1 MCGLEVRVL
10 GPFEVYRDGVP
21 IAVEAPRE
29 RAVLAVLS
37 LQAGRVVPAN
47 RLIEL
52 VWGDASPEQARATVH
67 TLMWRLR
74 RRLAEVGAGRVL
86 VTRAP
91 GYLLQIEPARVD
103 VMRFEDLLRRGR
115 TALAAGESQTA
126 VGLLGEAVALWRGPP
141 LVDVAAVGLRRV
153 EGPRLGELH
162 LQVVEGWVEAQLLLG
177 RHTDVVCEL
186 RSLVTE
192 HPLREGLSRQL
203 MLALYQS
210 GRQAEALEVYRGL
223 RAVLAEEL
231 GVEPG
236 QAVQRLHHA
245 VLRADPTLN
254 PPPLPPQP
262 TRPPIAD
269 RPVGTA
275 IGTAVRVP
283 AQLPAD
289 VAAFTGRAGPLAQLD
304 ALLHEED
311 TGRATAVV
319 LSAIAGTA
327 GVGKTA
333 LAVHWAHRVRHQ
345 FSDGQLYVNL
355 HGHAATPPMRPVE
368 ALSRFLRA
376 LGVPPEQVPVH
387 VDEAADLYRTLLADR
402 RMLVVL
408 DNARDPD
415 QVRPLL
421 PGSPGCLVLVTSRD
435 RLAGLV
441 ARDGA
446 RRLTLDVLTPAEAQ
460 SLLVRLIDPERVA
473 ADPGATAAL
482 AEECAHLPLALRIAA
497 ANLTGH
503 PGQSVAGYTAQLRAG
518 NRLAALAADADEQS
532 AVRIA
537 FDLSYTTLPPR
548 AQRLFRWLGLTH
560 GTDLTAEAAAALAD
574 ISVPE
579 AQRSLDRLAAAH
591 LFSEHIPGRYTC
603 HDLLRGYGRERS
615 LAADTQPERQAALRR
630 LFDFYLHTVDTAAR
644 SLYPE
649 KLRLP
654 LPTVATRPE
663 PQLSFGDYAEALTWL
678 DAERPNLV
686 AAVQYAAEHGPRPM
700 AWLLADALRGY
711 FYLRMYTVDWLAVAH
726 AALSA
731 ARTDGELKAQAAAH
745 ISLADLDWRHSL
757 HRQATEHYVRALASC
772 RETDWVEGQAAVLGN
787 LGTVYWQLGRLATA
801 AKHYR
806 EALALNRRAGWLEG
820 QATNLVNLAT
830 VHWQLG
836 ELTESANHN
845 TQAIALNRKV
855 GSRTGEALALNN
867 LGETYHMQGRLD
879 QALDHLTRALN
890 LYREIGNRGS
900 EPEALRCLAAVHRD
914 AGRLPQALEL
924 AHAALTLARDT
935 GSRRHETHTRGTLA
949 AIHHQLGHHQQ
960 AIEEYEHTLNL
971 ARDTNNRYAQ
981 AEAFLGLAAA
991 HHQLGRVEQ
1000 AVGYGRRALAAA
1012 RKDGYRVPEGQA
1024 LTALAAT
1031 HLAQDNLD
1039 GAIDLAQQA
1048 AAVHNVT
1055 GHRLGLARALLVLSH
1070 ALHRTGRTDR
1080 AASHLRQARTL
1091 FAGIGAPEG
1100 DQTRD
1105 LVPTDL
1111 EDATGRP

>member
-10 GPFEVYRDGVP
+10 GPFEVYREGVP

-37 LQAGRVVPAN
+37 LQAGRVVAAD

-52 VWGDASPEQARATVH
+52 VWGDAPPERARATLH

-74 RRLAEVGAGRVL
+74 RRLAEAGAGGVL
-86 VTRAP
+86 VTRPP
-91 GYLLQIEPARVD
+91 GYVLQVEPVRVD

-115 TALAAGESQTA
+115 AALAAGESQTA
-126 VGLLGEAVALWRGPP
+126 AGSFGEAVGLWRGQP
-141 LVDVAAVGLRRV
+141 LVDVAAVGLRRL
-153 EGPRLGELH
+153 EGPRLGELY

-177 RHTDVVCEL
+177 RHADMIGEL
-186 RSLVTE
+186 RSLVTA

-254 PPPLPPQP
+254 PPSRQP

-269 RPVGTA
+269 DPAGTA
-275 IGTAVRVP
+275 ISTAVRVP

-304 ALLHEED
+304 ALLHHEED
-311 TGRATAVV
+311 TGRSTAVV

-355 HGHAATPPMRPVE
+355 HGHAATPPMRPVD

-376 LGVPPEQVPVH
+376 LGVPPEQVPVN
-387 VDEAADLYRTLLADR
+387 VDEAADLYRTLLADK

-435 RLAGLV
+435 RLSGLV

-460 SLLVRLIDPERVA
+460 SLLVRLIDPERMG

-482 AEECAHLPLALRIAA
+482 AEACAHLPLALRIAA

-532 AVRIA
+532 AVRMA
-537 FDLSYTTLPPR
+537 FDLSYSTLPPR

-560 GTDLTAEAAAALAD
+560 GTDLTVESAAALAD

-591 LFSEHIPGRYTC
+591 LFTEHIPGRYTC
-603 HDLLRGYGRERS
+603 HDLLRGYGWERS
-615 LAADTQPERQAALRR
+615 LAAETEPERQGALRR
-630 LFDFYLHTVDTAAR
+630 LFDFYLHTVDAAAR

-654 LPTVATRPE
+654 LPTVATQPE
-663 PQLSFGDYAEALTWL
+663 PQLRFDDHAEALNWL

-731 ARTDGELKAQAAAH
+731 ARTDGELQAQAAAH

-757 HRQATEHYVRALASC
+757 HRQATEHYVRALASS
-772 RETDWVEGQAAVLGN
+772 RETDWIEGQAAVLGN

-801 AKHYR
+801 AMHYR
-806 EALALNRRAGWLEG
+806 EAFALNRRAGWLEG

-867 LGETYHMQGRLD
+867 LGETYHLQGRLD
-879 QALDHLTRALN
+879 QALDCLTRALN

-914 AGRLPQALEL
+914 AGNLSQALEL

-935 GSRRHETHTRGTLA
+935 GSRRHETDTRGTLA
-949 AIHHQLGHHQQ
+949 AIHNQLGHHQQ
-960 AIEEYEHTLNL
+960 AVEEYEQTLNL

-981 AEAFLGLAAA
+981 AEALIGLAAA
-991 HHQLGRVEQ
+991 HHQLGHLEQ
-1000 AVGYGRRALAAA
+1000 TVGYGRQALAAA

-1024 LTALAAT
+1024 LTVLAAT
-1031 HLAQDNLD
+1031 HLAQDNVD

-1048 AAVHNVT
+1048 TAVHNVT

-1080 AASHLRQARTL
+1080 AATHLRQARSL
-1091 FAGIGAPEG
+1091 FADIGTPEG
-1100 DQTRD
+1100 NQIRD
-1105 LVPTDL
+1105 LLRADL
-1111 EDATGRP
+1111 DDAMG